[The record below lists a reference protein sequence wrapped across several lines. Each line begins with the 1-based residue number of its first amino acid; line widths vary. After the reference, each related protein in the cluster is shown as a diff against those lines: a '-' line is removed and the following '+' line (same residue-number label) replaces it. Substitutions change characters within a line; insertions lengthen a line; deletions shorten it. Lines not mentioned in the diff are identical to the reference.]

1 MRVNEITSLR
11 EELEVR
17 PDPEGGFRVY
27 DSGTNRPLGM
37 VYTSQ
42 ADATAAMN
50 RLNTTPSAR
59 TSSSTSSDTSSSTTQ
74 GGSRGK
80 PTDIERV
87 HLKSERGISPVKY
100 VLVQYDGTPINK
112 TGSVQEFFDD
122 CDKYDPETKRSIKQ
136 AAEKAKKDARAQ
148 LQSDRK
154 SFIGKAYKAQLIV
167 AILSAGAQVWD
178 SFGMYSH
185 SQSQD
190 GIYRQNRGEAL
201 LNYIV
206 PALGEMVSVLGVF
219 AASHY
224 VGRALMSGKLMITGT
239 GSWLGRLIKRAARVK
254 DKPTRWWQQFHPS
267 RIRNLASDILSYLIG
282 AGVGSIFADALAR
295 DIGLLREWA
304 VWEFITKDLID
315 IVADIVDADSE
326 ELKQQLDLEEPNIEV
341 TEEEKDAAIE
351 NVENDTVD
359 EVIMSAEEAFEAGDS
374 VWGND

>member
-11 EELEVR
+11 EALDIRQVPDGYEVFDTETGR
-17 PDPEGGFRVY
+17 KAPNTLIY
-27 DSGTNRPLGM
+27 STSGAAEEARDRIR
-37 VYTSQ
+37 TS
-42 ADATAAMN
+42 TG
-50 RLNTTPSAR
+50 S
-59 TSSSTSSDTSSSTTQ
+59 SSSTSSSSQSGT
-74 GGSRGK
+74 RGK

-87 HLKSERGISPVKY
+87 HLKSERGVSPVKY

-122 CDKYDPETKRSIKQ
+122 CDKYDPNTKQSIKQ
-136 AAEKAKKDARAQ
+136 EAEKAKQKARAQ

-154 SFIGKAYKAQLIV
+154 SFIAKAYRAQLIV
-167 AILSAGAQVWD
+167 ALLSAGAQLWD
-178 SFGMYSH
+178 GIGMYIH
-185 SQSQD
+185 AQSQP
-190 GIYRQNRGEAL
+190 GIYRQNRGQAAYNYL
-201 LNYIV
+201 L

-282 AGVGSIFADALAR
+282 AGVGSVFADALAR
-295 DIGLLREWA
+295 DIGLLKEWA
-304 VWEFITKDLID
+304 VWEFITNDLID
-315 IVADIVDADSE
+315 IVADITGEDSE
-326 ELKQQLDLEEPNIEV
+326 ELEQQLDLEEPNIEV

-359 EVIMSAEEAFEAGDS
+359 EVIMSAEEAFEAGKS